1 MSYNSHH
8 RQKSKVKP
16 ILYGLLS
23 FLLAFALFLLSVF
36 AVLEITVFSQ
46 DYMISKMGESGY
58 YAMVKDELKSELKSL
73 GNASGLDESFAE
85 GFVQSLDINEIELKY
100 ISAFYTGDTTL
111 VDTTEFKQQ
120 LYAALDSYM
129 DENGINKSSVSQE
142 NLSYFVN
149 QASEIYV
156 TQISIPFFSFV
167 ANYIY
172 KASTPVLIITISLAA
187 VALIITLII
196 VFTNKFK
203 HRRFRYLCYGFTST
217 FLAVTVIPIVV
228 LLSGKISQINLN
240 TRSLYNLFVSY
251 ANGVFMYFF
260 IFSAILLV
268 LSVLSFILYRRYY
281 IKAVN
286 HR

>member
-8 RQKSKVKP
+8 RQKSRVKP

-23 FLLAFALFLLSVF
+23 LLLAFALFLLSVF

-58 YAMVKDELKSELKSL
+58 FAMTKDELKSELKSL

-85 GFVQSLDINEIELKY
+85 DFVQSLDINEIELKY

-203 HRRFRYLCYGFTST
+203 HRRFRYLCYGFTSA

-251 ANGVFMYFF
+251 ANGIFMYFF

-268 LSVLSFILYRRYY
+268 LSVVSFILYRRYY

>member
-8 RQKSKVKP
+8 RQKSRVKP

-23 FLLAFALFLLSVF
+23 LLLAFALFLLSVF

-58 YAMVKDELKSELKSL
+58 FAMTKDELKSELKSL

-85 GFVQSLDINEIELKY
+85 DFVQSLDINGIELKY
-100 ISAFYTGDTTL
+100 ISAFYSGDTTL

-120 LYAALDSYM
+120 LYSALDSYM

-203 HRRFRYLCYGFTST
+203 HRRFRYLCYGFTSA

-268 LSVLSFILYRRYY
+268 LSVVSFILYRRYY

>member
-8 RQKSKVKP
+8 RQKSRVKP

-23 FLLAFALFLLSVF
+23 LLLAFALFLLSVF

-58 YAMVKDELKSELKSL
+58 FAMTKDELKSELKSL

-85 GFVQSLDINEIELKY
+85 DFVQSLDINGIELKY
-100 ISAFYTGDTTL
+100 ISAFYSGDTTL

-120 LYAALDSYM
+120 LYSALDSYM
-129 DENGINKSSVSQE
+129 DEKGIEKSSVSQE

-203 HRRFRYLCYGFTST
+203 HRRFRYLCYGFTSA

-251 ANGVFMYFF
+251 ANGIFMYFF

-268 LSVLSFILYRRYY
+268 LSVVSFILYRRYY

>member
-16 ILYGLLS
+16 MLYGLLS
-23 FLLAFALFLLSVF
+23 FLLAFVLFLLSVF
-36 AVLEITVFSQ
+36 IILETTVFSQ

-73 GNASGLDESFAE
+73 GNASGLNESFAE
-85 GFVQSLDINEIELKY
+85 GFVQSLDINEIELNY

-268 LSVLSFILYRRYY
+268 LSVLCFILYRRYY
-281 IKAVN
+281 IKAVK

>member
-268 LSVLSFILYRRYY
+268 LSVVSFILYRRYY

>member
-8 RQKSKVKP
+8 RQKSRVKP

-23 FLLAFALFLLSVF
+23 LLLAFALFLLSVF

-58 YAMVKDELKSELKSL
+58 FAMTKDELKSELKSL

-85 GFVQSLDINEIELKY
+85 DFVQSLDINGIELKY
-100 ISAFYTGDTTL
+100 ISAFYSGDTTL

-120 LYAALDSYM
+120 LYSALDSYM
-129 DENGINKSSVSQE
+129 DEKGIEKSSVSQE
-142 NLSYFVN
+142 NLSYFVD
-149 QASEIYV
+149 QASERYV
-156 TQISIPFFSFV
+156 TQVSIPFFSFI

-172 KASTPVLIITISLAA
+172 KASTPVMIITIVLAA
-187 VALIITLII
+187 VALIIALII
-196 VFTNKFK
+196 VLTNKYK
-203 HRRFRYLCYGFTST
+203 HRRFRYLSYGCAGA
-217 FLAVTVIPIVV
+217 FLAVTVIPVVV

-251 ANGVFMYFF
+251 ANGFFMYFF
-260 IFSAILLV
+260 IFSAILFV
-268 LSVLSFILYRRYY
+268 LSVVCFILYRRYY
-281 IKAVN
+281 NKAVK

>member
-16 ILYGLLS
+16 MLYGLLS
-23 FLLAFALFLLSVF
+23 FLLAFVLFLLSVF
-36 AVLEITVFSQ
+36 IILETTVFSQ

-73 GNASGLDESFAE
+73 GNASGLNESFAE
-85 GFVQSLDINEIELKY
+85 GFVQSLDINEIELNY

-142 NLSYFVN
+142 NLSYFVD
-149 QASEIYV
+149 QASERYV
-156 TQISIPFFSFV
+156 TQVSIPFFSFV